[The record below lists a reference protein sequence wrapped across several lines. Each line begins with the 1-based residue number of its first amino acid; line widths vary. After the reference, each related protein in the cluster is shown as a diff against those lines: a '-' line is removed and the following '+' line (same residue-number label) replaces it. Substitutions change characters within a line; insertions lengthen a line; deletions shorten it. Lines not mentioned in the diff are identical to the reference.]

1 MISSRYW
8 PRFVTPP
15 KWRRTRPLL
24 RCQAMAVN
32 EVLRDTE
39 RKVDH
44 EARIEGSRSRGRDT
58 STVCV
63 AKFIAQ
69 RP

>member
-1 MISSRYW
+1 
-8 PRFVTPP
+8 
-15 KWRRTRPLL
+15 
-24 RCQAMAVN
+24 MAVN

-44 EARIEGSRSRGRDT
+44 EACIEGSRGRGRDT